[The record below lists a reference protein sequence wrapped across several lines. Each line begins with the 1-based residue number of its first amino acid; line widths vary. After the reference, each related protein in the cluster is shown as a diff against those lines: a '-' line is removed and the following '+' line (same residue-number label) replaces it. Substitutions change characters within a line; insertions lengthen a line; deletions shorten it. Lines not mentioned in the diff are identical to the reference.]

1 MGADDTMNTDTD
13 LDSLENPETDAEADE
28 FGATDA
34 DAGGTELDEKELEEL
49 EGMDELIAYVSTD
62 YVTEAEENQL
72 EGLSFEDIK
81 PYVSMY
87 QGDDGKMVYDVLD
100 KDEKSDKKFA
110 DSKEAMAYLSKNYN
124 RLKQETVEAEVPAEH
139 NSELDRIKL
148 LANIQ

>member
-1 MGADDTMNTDTD
+1 
-13 LDSLENPETDAEADE
+13 
-28 FGATDA
+28 
-34 DAGGTELDEKELEEL
+34 
-49 EGMDELIAYVSTD
+49 MDELIAYVSTD

-139 NSELDRIKL
+139 NSELDRIKH